1 MGAADTLGRK
11 TMVLLALVLT
21 FLATYIIL
29 KFSEIIDRAL
39 GITGI
44 MVMTRIMGLI
54 LGAIAVNF
62 VAVGAWNIY
71 MTLR

>member
-1 MGAADTLGRK
+1 
-11 TMVLLALVLT
+11 
-21 FLATYIIL
+21 
-29 KFSEIIDRAL
+29 
-39 GITGI
+39 